1 MKVRV
6 SATAI
11 DHLLATPEI
20 LRLLLNGVTEEQTQW
35 KATPESRSIAELLE
49 GLSQAEGYSFRPRLE
64 GHAEIERDDNG
75 AVSSADA
82 EEAFAHWEEQRE
94 DNMGYLQNLDKGKLP
109 GVQALLREWAGHDL
123 SHIQQIAELVRIC
136 LYV

>member
-6 SATAI
+6 SGTAI

-20 LRLLLNGVTEEQTQW
+20 LRLLLAGVTEEQTQW
-35 KATPESRSIAELLE
+35 KPTPESRSIAELLE
-49 GLSQAEGYSFRPRLE
+49 HLSRAEGYSFRPRLE
-64 GHAEIERDDNG
+64 GNQEIDGGDKD
-75 AVSSADA
+75 AVSNVDA

-94 DNMGYLQNLDKGKLP
+94 DNMGYLQNLDKGKVP
-109 GVQALLREWAGHDL
+109 RIRDLLNEWAGHDL
-123 SHIQQIAELVRIC
+123 SHIQQIAELVRTC